1 MRGNVAL
8 SRGPFAR
15 RASPPLHSSPEEGAP
30 PLRPRVTFP
39 SRGKSPKACQGLRP
53 LESPGAWSPP
63 FSRSLT
69 HRAGLP
75 SDTTKDRFATLRWW
89 ANRSCFFLWFHQ
101 GNTLCFQS
109 VARQGC
115 PRGCLK
121 VSVPT
126 TNTARAQGGGIKGGY
141 APFAGG
147 PGTRRFLAY
156 LCLLSLRAT
165 CQVKCNSKLEKI
177 SEGEFQLRHLR
188 GR

>member
-1 MRGNVAL
+1 
-8 SRGPFAR
+8 
-15 RASPPLHSSPEEGAP
+15 
-30 PLRPRVTFP
+30 
-39 SRGKSPKACQGLRP
+39 
-53 LESPGAWSPP
+53 
-63 FSRSLT
+63 
-69 HRAGLP
+69 
-75 SDTTKDRFATLRWW
+75 
-89 ANRSCFFLWFHQ
+89 CFFLWFHQ

-156 LCLLSLRAT
+156 LCLLSLR
-165 CQVKCNSKLEKI
+165 EKVGRGAEHGKAML
-177 SEGEFQLRHLR
+177 SRSARSLRVWELCSHMGSAEGCTGGAAPRKS
-188 GR
+188 